1 MDVLPE
7 VPMEPVFPM
16 ESPSTSAL
24 RLEEEISL
32 SLQWT
37 CTFGRHNLV
46 VFPAIVIL
54 AVLPPVQWTLFD
66 FWFTRSRWNK
76 QATIRVALLTKVA
89 WIAQLNLEHVLKF
102 LRPDNFMQLLSRDLF
117 WKFVAAISSSFRNFH
132 CRNTTHKRVLDQ
144 NTEMVG
150 VADVKL
156 RGRLFFRGKF
166 QRNGNTNVRI
176 RFVMYVVPACIKPV
190 LYQYLVRAPYE

>member
-32 SLQWT
+32 SLEWT

-46 VFPAIVIL
+46 VFPTIVTL
-54 AVLPPVQWTLFD
+54 AVVLPVQWTLFD

-76 QATIRVALLTKVA
+76 QATIRAALLTKVA
-89 WIAQLNLEHVLKF
+89 RIVQLNLEHVLKF
-102 LRPDNFMQLLSRDLF
+102 LRWNNFMQLLSSDLF
-117 WKFVAAISSSFRNFH
+117 WKLVATISSSFCPGQFTAARNFH
-132 CRNTTHKRVLDQ
+132 CKNTTRKGTLD
-144 NTEMVG
+144 
-150 VADVKL
+150 
-156 RGRLFFRGKF
+156 
-166 QRNGNTNVRI
+166 
-176 RFVMYVVPACIKPV
+176 
-190 LYQYLVRAPYE
+190 

>member
-46 VFPAIVIL
+46 VFPTIVIL
-54 AVLPPVQWTLFD
+54 AVLLPVQSTLFD

-76 QATIRVALLTKVA
+76 QATIHVAQLTKVA
-89 WIAQLNLEHVLKF
+89 WIVQLKF
-102 LRPDNFMQLLSRDLF
+102 LRRNNFMQLLSSDLF
-117 WKFVAAISSSFRNFH
+117 GKFVATISSSFLLQPIHGCVEFSSQKHNV
-132 CRNTTHKRVLDQ
+132 VL
-144 NTEMVG
+144 
-150 VADVKL
+150 
-156 RGRLFFRGKF
+156 
-166 QRNGNTNVRI
+166 QRNVALKYGDGRSG
-176 RFVMYVVPACIKPV
+176 R
-190 LYQYLVRAPYE
+190 R